1 MGALPARFRRQRLLI
16 VGCGDVGVRVA
27 RQLNLGAGA
36 QRVRVLALTS
46 SPERI
51 PALRALGVAPLLG
64 NLDAP
69 ATLRRLAGLATRVL
83 HLAPPPG
90 AFAGGSARDA
100 RTRALLRALRRGRL
114 PAALVYGSTS
124 GVYGDCGGALRDVS
138 PGKRGAQLLV
148 QCVDQHDHVH
158 VRRAPAVPVPAAPV
172 AVRPVLGC
180 LERGGELIACGAN
193 SAA

>member
-1 MGALPARFRRQRLLI
+1 MPARFRRQRLLI

-27 RQLNLGAGA
+27 RQLDLGAGA

-114 PAALVYGSTS
+114 PAA
-124 GVYGDCGGALRDVS
+124 
-138 PGKRGAQLLV
+138 
-148 QCVDQHDHVH
+148 
-158 VRRAPAVPVPAAPV
+158 
-172 AVRPVLGC
+172 
-180 LERGGELIACGAN
+180 
-193 SAA
+193 